1 MKRRLAPYAVGRSR
15 RSDESGGVALQ
26 RERRLKEKAACAA
39 YADAVGRSRRSDESG
54 GVALQR
60 ERRLKEKAACAAY
73 ADKVGYVQG
82 ERCRLVC
89 TLSPHYVRELV
100 GVV

>member
-1 MKRRLAPYAVGRSR
+1 MKRRLAPY
-15 RSDESGGVALQ
+15 
-26 RERRLKEKAACAA
+26 
-39 YADAVGRSRRSDESG
+39 AVGRSRRSDESG

-89 TLSPHYVRELV
+89 TLSPHYVRDVAE
-100 GVV
+100 